1 LVHYAVRS
9 VHRLLQSRLGRPA
22 GLADP
27 GVRLLDPA
35 AGTMNFV
42 RAAWRVAL
50 AAHRGGALRDLIRDH
65 LLVHFTGI
73 ELLPDVHARG
83 VAALRRLLQ
92 AAGCNAPAERLPAV
106 LGDALE
112 PLPGIFAQ
120 PFNVVLGN
128 PPWRGCSSNR
138 GDWIT
143 DLLRGYRLP
152 DGRQDEGY
160 FRVDGTPLGE
170 RNPKWLQDDYV
181 KFLRLAQVLIDRNGE
196 GIVAF
201 VLNHNFL
208 DAPTFAGLRRSL
220 LRTFHEVYVLD
231 LHGNSRRQE
240 RGNVFPGVAQGAAVL
255 FLVRKA
261 GLRRRVL
268 RADLHG
274 SRGDKLKALERS
286 DATATAWEE
295 VAPHP
300 PGYLFVRGDRA
311 LEREYERGLPLPEIF
326 PVHGTGIVTGRD
338 AEVTAV
344 ERKTLAVR
352 FGADLETRIAVFLAR
367 PFDLQYVLYAE
378 GFLARPRRALMAHF
392 LAGDNVGLIVPR
404 QHKEEPGAL
413 VTRWIAGHKVVSAC
427 DVSALF
433 PLYLVDGSERRPN
446 LAPGLGRRL
455 GDLYGAEPEPEA
467 ILSCVYANLYS
478 PFYRRHYRE
487 LLRRSF
493 PRISFPREPKL
504 FATLSALG
512 RELIDLHLLQDP
524 RLHRGRAEEIEP
536 EVWSYR
542 IGGYRVLP
550 QWLRARRGR
559 ALSPPE
565 TRRFRQIT
573 EALRLT
579 LEAQAKIEEVT
590 GD

>member
-1 LVHYAVRS
+1 
-9 VHRLLQSRLGRPA
+9 
-22 GLADP
+22 
-27 GVRLLDPA
+27 
-35 AGTMNFV
+35 MNFI
-42 RAAWRVAL
+42 RLAWREAI
-50 AAHRGGALRDLIRDH
+50 AAHLRTHGAVRDLIQDH
-65 LLVHFTGI
+65 LLIHFTGI
-73 ELLPDVHARG
+73 ELLPEVHARG
-83 VAALRRLLQ
+83 LTALGRFLT
-92 AAGCNAPAERLPAV
+92 AAGCNAPAGRLPA
-106 LGDALE
+106 LRADALE
-112 PLPGIFAQ
+112 PPREILDR
-120 PFNVVLGN
+120 PFNVILGN
-128 PPWRGCSSNR
+128 PPWRGRSSNK
-138 GDWIT
+138 GAWINA
-143 DLLRGYRLP
+143 LLHGYRLP
-152 DGRQDEGY
+152 DGREDEGC
-160 FRVDGTPLGE
+160 FRVDGARLGE
-170 RNPKWLQDDYV
+170 RNPKWLHDDYV
-181 KFLRLAQVLIDRNGE
+181 KFLRLAQWLIDRNGA

-220 LRTFHEVYVLD
+220 LRTFHEIYVLD
-231 LHGNSRRQE
+231 LHGSARRRE
-240 RGNVFPGVAQGAAVL
+240 RGNVFSGVAQGAAVL
-255 FLVRKA
+255 LLVRKP

-274 SRGDKLKALERS
+274 SRQDKLKAFAGS
-286 DATATAWEE
+286 HVGTTPWEE
-295 VAPHP
+295 VEPRP
-300 PGYLFVRGDRA
+300 PGYLFVRGDRT

-326 PVHGTGIVTGRD
+326 PVYGTGIVTGRD
-338 AEVTAV
+338 AEVTAID
-344 ERKTLAVR
+344 RDTLRAR
-352 FGADLETRIAVFLAR
+352 FGPGLETQITAFLVR
-367 PFDLQYVLYAE
+367 PFDLRYVLYAE
-378 GFLARPRRALMAHF
+378 GFLERPRRALMSH
-392 LAGDNVGLIVPR
+392 LLGGTNVGLIVPR